1 MEGRKDGRMNGW
13 KEGRMKE
20 WKEVRMG
27 GRMEGWKEG
36 WKEGRKE
43 RRKERNVERT
53 LLYVKLLMFV
63 YGLLF
68 RLTYPYMLTFT
79 PIAKKVLDEVVFICL
94 VSPDT
99 LM

>member
-1 MEGRKDGRMNGW
+1 MDGREKGRK
-13 KEGRMKE
+13 
-20 WKEVRMG
+20 
-27 GRMEGWKEG
+27 EGWKEG

-43 RRKERNVERT
+43 RGKKRNVERT

-63 YGLLF
+63 HGLLI

-79 PIAKKVLDEVVFICL
+79 PIAKKALDEVVFICL